1 MRFGI
6 GATGLD
12 RWKEYFKTVPRRTDA
27 KFLLYSSSSIFR
39 PYQILQFTAQNI
51 TSPSVIAEN
60 PMVSMPLQILP

>member
-27 KFLLYSSSSIFR
+27 KFLLILHLLYSAPTRSYSLLPR
-39 PYQILQFTAQNI
+39 
-51 TSPSVIAEN
+51 TSRA
-60 PMVSMPLQILP
+60 LRA